1 MFIYLRYHVS
11 LTSKSTPKSEGKKTV
26 SMRFILGHMFAMAM
40 ANFLGK
46 RDKHIS
52 TETPI
57 RCLPKFSS
65 TRYMQINDKTLAD
78 GGMLLS

>member
-1 MFIYLRYHVS
+1 
-11 LTSKSTPKSEGKKTV
+11 
-26 SMRFILGHMFAMAM
+26 MRFILGHMFAMAM